1 MGGNG
6 GSVVMI
12 HYPGDIRINIAHLL
26 PAIQLCAPV
35 TVLAGGAIY
44 ATLRFT
50 DNLVADLNRHNI
62 PWSFD

>member
-6 GSVVMI
+6 GSVVMTR
-12 HYPGDIRINIAHLL
+12 YPGDVRINIAHLL

-35 TVLAGGAIY
+35 TVVAGGAMY
-44 ATLRFT
+44 ATLKYSKRI
-50 DNLVADLNRHNI
+50 VADLNRHNI